1 MKAAAAFGLAS
12 TLFCGVSAA
21 SNSSNAAILSSG
33 HVQDL
38 GDFAEAY
45 AKAKAFVSGLTNAQ
59 KVSIITGSDV
69 DSTNGS
75 SWTALA
81 NKDGFAGINYQ
92 YYVSGFPMGNALAM
106 TWDKDYFEAEA
117 KASGREFYLMGY
129 NLINGPEA
137 GPLGRTPW
145 GGRQSEAFS
154 PDPYLSGVALAKTI
168 GGMNSAGV
176 VAGGRHFLLN
186 EQETNRST
194 GTSDSTS
201 SVYSSNADD
210 KTIHE
215 LYLWPFQDGVK
226 AGMAAVMCAMSR
238 VNNSQSCENSH
249 IVSELLK
256 EELGFPGM
264 VFPDVN
270 SQSTSYG
277 SANAGLDYGSS
288 SLWTST
294 ILEAGISNGSF
305 TQARLDDMA
314 IRNVIG
320 YYYVG
325 LDNGK
330 QPSEAGSTDYRD
342 VRSNH
347 SALIREVSAAS
358 LVLLK
363 NNATNGGGLP
373 LDRPKSISVFGAHAG
388 PAMAGPN
395 QAFSVQGSSGPTYQG
410 HLASGS
416 GSGQLSFSYLITPY
430 QSLTTRAAAD
440 GSMIRW
446 ILNDTYT
453 SSSSSGMGMGSP
465 PTTGGT
471 GGPSGS
477 SNSSSSSTSSGSGAS
492 RGGGGGGGNAL
503 SNLGQGTAVTPSIT
517 NYAEDSEVCLVF
529 LNSFSGEGA
538 DREEL
543 YNTDQDTLVQSVAS
557 ECNNTVVVINTVGPR
572 LVDAWI
578 ELENVT
584 AVLYGGMLGQES
596 GNAIADVLYGD
607 VNPSGKLISTLAKN
621 ESDYPVKLCYTAQ
634 CDFDEGVY
642 IDYRHFDR
650 FNVTPRYPFGH
661 GLSYTTFEYGDVTA
675 KKTNETALSATYP
688 SGPIAI
694 GGKTDLFDTVLT
706 ITTTLTNTGSR
717 SGAEVAQLYVSY
729 PAAANQPVRQ
739 LRGFEKVPLDKGA
752 KSTVTFEVRRK
763 DISHWDTAA
772 KEWALAKGTYTFSVG
787 SSSRDLRGSVAVEI

>member
-1 MKAAAAFGLAS
+1 MKAAAAFSLAS
-12 TLFCGVSAA
+12 LLYGASAA
-21 SNSSNAAILSSG
+21 SNTTSAALLSSG
-33 HVQDL
+33 HVKL
-38 GDFAEAY
+38 GEFAEAY
-45 AKAKAFVSGLTNAQ
+45 AKAKAFVAGLTNAE

-69 DSTNGS
+69 DSSNGS

-106 TWDKDYFEAEA
+106 TWDKDYFDAEA
-117 KASGREFYLMGY
+117 YASGREFYLMGY

-145 GGRQSEAFS
+145 GGRQAEAFS
-154 PDPYLSGVALAKTI
+154 PDPYLCGVALAKTI
-168 GGMNSAGV
+168 SGMNRAGV
-176 VAGGRHFLLN
+176 IAGGRHYLLN
-186 EQETNRST
+186 EQETNRTT
-194 GTSDSTS
+194 GTSDTTS
-201 SVYSSNADD
+201 AVYSSNADE

-215 LYLWPFQDGVK
+215 LYLWPFQDAVQ
-226 AGMAAVMCAMSR
+226 AGMAAVMCAMSH
-238 VNNSQSCENSH
+238 VNNTGSCENSH

-288 SLWTST
+288 SLWTAD
-294 ILEAGISNGSF
+294 ILNAGISNGSF

-320 YYYVG
+320 YYFVG
-325 LDNGK
+325 LDDGK
-330 QPSEAGSTDYRD
+330 QPDEAGSTDYRD

-363 NNATNGGGLP
+363 NDVTNGGGLP
-373 LDRPKSISVFGAHAG
+373 LNRPRTISVFGAHAG

-416 GSGQLSFSYLITPY
+416 GSGQLSFSYLMTPF

-453 SSSSSGMGMGSP
+453 DSSSSSG
-465 PTTGGT
+465 
-471 GGPSGS
+471 
-477 SNSSSSSTSSGSGAS
+477 
-492 RGGGGGGGNAL
+492 
-503 SNLGQGTAVTPSIT
+503 
-517 NYAEDSEVCLVF
+517 VCLVF
-529 LNSFSGEGA
+529 LNSFAGEGA

-543 YNTDQDTLVQSVAS
+543 YNTDQDTLVKSVAS

-572 LVDAWI
+572 LVDAWV

-607 VNPSGKLISTLAKN
+607 VNPSGKLINTIAKN
-621 ESDYPVKLCYTAQ
+621 ESDYPVKICYTAQ

-650 FNVTPRYPFGH
+650 YNVTPRYPFGH

-675 KKTNETALSATYP
+675 KKTNEKALSATYP
-688 SGPIAI
+688 SGPMAV
-694 GGKTDLFDTVLT
+694 GGKTDLFETVIT
-706 ITTTLTNTGSR
+706 ITTTLTNSGSR

-729 PAAANQPVRQ
+729 PDAAAQPIRQ
-739 LRGFEKVPLDKGA
+739 LRGFEKVPLEAGA
-752 KSTVTFEVRRK
+752 KETVSFAVRRK
-763 DISHWDTAA
+763 DISYWDAEA
-772 KEWALAKGTYTFSVG
+772 KEWALATGTYTFAVG
-787 SSSRDLRGSVAVEI
+787 SSSRDLRGSVEVQI